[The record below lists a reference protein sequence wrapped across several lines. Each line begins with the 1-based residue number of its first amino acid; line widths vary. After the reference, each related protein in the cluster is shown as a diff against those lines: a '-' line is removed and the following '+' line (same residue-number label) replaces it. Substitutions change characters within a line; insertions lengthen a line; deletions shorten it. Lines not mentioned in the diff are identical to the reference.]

1 MEIQFKARNAKIS
14 EEFKGVVSQKL
25 IRMERFGVLLE
36 RVQVEISHESNPRH
50 GKGSH
55 KVQLTTHG
63 AGPLVRAEA
72 ASLDDV
78 SAFDLAVEKFEL
90 QIRKA
95 HERRKDFGHKTIRTS
110 EVSTALVES
119 TDVSQIL
126 SETAYTLVREKEHK
140 AEILEISSAIDQM
153 ELLDHNFY
161 LFIEKESATPAVVY
175 RRKGYAYGLIR
186 LQGN

>member
-1 MEIQFKARNAKIS
+1 MASAGISGDGFGDIAGWNRNFVPCTATHTAHGGIAAQAIALYS
-14 EEFKGVVSQKL
+14 T
-25 IRMERFGVLLE
+25 
-36 RVQVEISHESNPRH
+36 RH

-126 SETAYTLVREKEHK
+126 SETAYKLVREKEHK

-153 ELLDHNFY
+153 ELLDHDFY